1 MSEADYAMR
10 FEVELYD
17 DADDEYKMTTVD
29 IDTYNY
35 GGSYTNLLADAV
47 LAAANI
53 WSLRDAFVPPAEG
66 FVMFADSGADTNIP
80 YLLEHE
86 GLDPEQMCIVVIG
99 GQETVWRN
107 DQ

>member
-1 MSEADYAMR
+1 MSEPDYTMR

-35 GGSYTNLLADAV
+35 GGSYHT
-47 LAAANI
+47 NI
-53 WSLRDAFVPPAEG
+53 WSLRDAFEPPAEG

-80 YLLEHE
+80 YLLENQ
-86 GLDPEQMCIVVIG
+86 GLDPEQMCIVLIG

>member
-1 MSEADYAMR
+1 MSEADYAMQ

-17 DADDEYKMTTVD
+17 DDTDEYKMTTVD

-35 GGSYTNLLADAV
+35 GGSYAT
-47 LAAANI
+47 NI
-53 WSLRDAFVPPAEG
+53 WSLRDAFEPPAKG
-66 FVMFADSGADTNIP
+66 FVMFADSGADTNID
-80 YLLEHE
+80 YLLQHV
-86 GLDPEQMCIVVIG
+86 GLDPEQVCIVLIG